1 MEDFTITYLG
11 ETALSLPQ
19 QDIGLGYEL
28 FAFGDFLSPEI
39 QSFETKI

>member
-1 MEDFTITYLG
+1 MNDFTITHIG

-19 QDIGLGYEL
+19 QDIGFGYEL
-28 FAFGDFLSPEI
+28 FAFGAFLSSEI